1 MGIKDLVPLG
11 MYSNL
16 IRKCFGLG
24 WLLPYFKAPLNKGF
38 DLWTT
43 NMCGN
48 TRGKACASS
57 LFFLV
62 FEVKNMN
69 ILDGLQPYAYSW
81 SILLELVPA
90 HAI

>member
-1 MGIKDLVPLG
+1 
-11 MYSNL
+11 
-16 IRKCFGLG
+16 
-24 WLLPYFKAPLNKGF
+24 
-38 DLWTT
+38 
-43 NMCGN
+43 MCGN

-69 ILDGLQPYAYSW
+69 VLDGLQPYAYSW